1 MKNVRYKVVEVVNL
15 GFSLQ
20 KNEKNKIK
28 IKSYERIKNEYPH
41 FVWTVW
47 IISFL
52 RLFIAQRKPIG
63 RKIFRK

>member
-15 GFSLQ
+15 R
-20 KNEKNKIK
+20 NEKNKIK
-28 IKSYERIKNEYPH
+28 IKCYERIKNEYPY